1 MKKLHLGIFLL
12 VLTGIVFTFTS
23 CEQDTTEEE
32 LFKEQLLLGKWNDGE
47 GDNQN
52 FTIDASKIG
61 KPIFPGSTQ
70 NDDVFDTDHIGYTW
84 DTSDDVTED
93 DAQVFTWKLTIDGA
107 LTEIHLLEMGGKV
120 PKTYTVTV
128 LTSEELIY
136 EDNYGKEHKY
146 SRN

>member
-23 CEQDTTEEE
+23 CEQDTTEEK
-32 LFKEQLLLGKWNDGE
+32 LFKEQLLLGKWNDGN

-52 FTIDASKIG
+52 FIIDASKIG

-70 NDDVFDTDHIGYTW
+70 NDDVFDTDHVGYTW

-93 DAQVFTWKLTIDGA
+93 EAQVFTWKLTIEGA
-107 LTEIHLLEMGGKV
+107 LTQIHRLEMGGKV
-120 PKTYTVTV
+120 PKKYTVTV
-128 LTSEELIY
+128 LTSEQLVY
-136 EDNYGKEHKY
+136 EDEIGKEHTFT
-146 SRN
+146 RN